1 MPEILGQRALNRA
14 LLARQLLLE
23 RSSIGSVEAVRHLV
37 GLQAQAPNAPYVAL
51 WSRLGSFGP
60 GEVGAAIEAR
70 ALVRAPLWR
79 GTIHLVDARDFL
91 AARGLLQPLYERTFS
106 TNFAR
111 NVQGIAPADVVA
123 AGKAALD
130 ERPRTRAEL
139 ARLLAERWPDGEPMS
154 LAYAITHL
162 LPVVQVPPR
171 GIWGASGQA
180 TWAAAETWLRAPL
193 EAAPTPGEH
202 VLRYLAAF
210 GPATVADVRA
220 WSGLAGVAEVMERL
234 RPRLRTVL
242 DERGRELFDV
252 PDAPLPDPET
262 PAPPRFLPEYDNAL
276 LSHADRTRIIAD
288 GGKPP
293 LPPGGGGARGT
304 FLVDGFLRGTWRL
317 AEGAVRIEPF
327 SPLSRHESQD
337 LDGEAEALLAFV
349 STLGG

>member
-1 MPEILGQRALNRA
+1 MPDVLGQRALNRA

-23 RSSIGSVEAVRHLV
+23 RSSIGSLEAVRHLV

-51 WSRLGSFGP
+51 WSRLSAFQPGDVGS
-60 GEVGAAIEAR
+60 AIEAR

-111 NVQGIAPADVVA
+111 NVQGVDVADVVA
-123 AGKAALD
+123 AGKAVLD
-130 ERPRTRAEL
+130 GRPRTRADL
-139 ARLLAERWPDGEPMS
+139 ARLLARRWPDGEPLS

-171 GIWGASGQA
+171 GIWGATGQA

-193 EAAPTPGEH
+193 EAAPTPDEH

-210 GPATVADVRA
+210 GPATAADVRA
-220 WSGLAGVAEVMERL
+220 WSGLAGVGAVMERL
-234 RPRLRTVL
+234 RPRLRTFR
-242 DERGRELFDV
+242 DERSRELFDV
-252 PDAPLPDPET
+252 PDAPLPDSET
-262 PAPPRFLPEYDNAL
+262 AVPPRFLPEYDNAL
-276 LSHADRTRIIAD
+276 LSHADRTRIVAD

-293 LPPGGGGARGT
+293 LPPGRGGARGT
-304 FLVDGFLRGTWRL
+304 FLIDGFMRGTWRV
-317 AEGAVRIEPF
+317 EGGAIRIEPF
-327 SPLSRHESQD
+327 SPLSRRESQD
-337 LDGEAEALLAFV
+337 LEMEAEALRAFV
-349 STLGG
+349 STLGR